1 MHPAPQNCNP
11 PELFLYSATRTYLRL
26 EAQTDGR
33 MKMSKAARPNALL
46 LLEVHAGVKLGK
58 RVSPKELYEKFNE
71 AFGKYL
77 P

>member
-1 MHPAPQNCNP
+1 
-11 PELFLYSATRTYLRL
+11 
-26 EAQTDGR
+26 